1 MKTYDTVLFDL
12 DGTLEDP
19 ASGLVA
25 SFKYALDKMGV
36 EYGTAA
42 SLRRFIGPPLYSE
55 WRRVFG
61 FSVSEADR
69 ALTLFHEYY
78 SVFGW
83 WDCRVYAGIREMLSE
98 LKALGLTLAV
108 ATSKP
113 EFFAKKVLG
122 RFSLDGFF
130 DFIGAADG
138 DRKRDK
144 KNEVIEHVF
153 ASLGC
158 HRSGA
163 VMVGD
168 RRYDAEGA
176 ALCGIDAVGALWG
189 HGSEEEIASSGFTDV
204 AKTPKDVL
212 RIITGK

>member
-1 MKTYDTVLFDL
+1 MRIYDTVLFDL

-19 ASGLVA
+19 VSGLVA
-25 SFKYALDKMGV
+25 SFKYALDKMSV
-36 EYGTAA
+36 DYGAVP

-61 FSVSEADR
+61 FSESEADR
-69 ALTLFHEYY
+69 ALALFHEYY

-83 WDCRVYAGIREMLSE
+83 WDCRVYSGIREMLGA
-98 LKALGLTLAV
+98 LKARGLRLAV

-113 EFFAKKVLG
+113 EFFAKKVLC

-138 DRKRDK
+138 DRARDK

-158 HRSGA
+158 DRSGA

-168 RRYDAEGA
+168 RKYDADGA
-176 ALCGIDAVGALWG
+176 ALCGIDAVGVLWG
-189 HGSEEEIASSGFTDV
+189 HGSEEEIASSGFTRV
-204 AKTPKDVL
+204 VKTPDEL
-212 RIITGK
+212 ASFLIS